1 MGVLKNITDEYF
13 NETTREEDMTDF
25 KKHLKTVEW
34 VDLGHPKFLFSKEDF
49 LKRPDVYRQ
58 YHQLSDNDLF
68 NANEIMEIKNSLPD
82 NMRLMTKSTC
92 WWLFEKNDFE
102 RVEEH
107 SGYDSNFKYYTK
119 YIITSPIT
127 HNSIDLFIN
136 WRWCETEYISDI
148 KKDNLSHH
156 SEWYI
161 AKTYYFKP
169 YNIGAKTDL
178 AIGSGRRVDDRLFI
192 YKSDFDKCRFL
203 FKLLKNKK

>member
-13 NETTREEDMTDF
+13 GGITREEDMTDF

-49 LKRPDVYRQ
+49 LKRPEVFYK
-58 YHQLSDNDLF
+58 YHQLGDEDLF
-68 NANEIMEIKNSLPD
+68 SANEIMEIKNSLPD

-92 WWLFEKNDFE
+92 SWLFEKNDFE

-107 SGYDSNFKYYTK
+107 SKYASDFKYYTK

-136 WRWCETEYISDI
+136 WRWGETEYISDI
-148 KKDNLSHH
+148 KKDSLSRH
-156 SEWYI
+156 SEWYK

-169 YNIGAKTDL
+169 YNIGDKSDL
-178 AIGSGRRVDDRLFI
+178 KFGSKFRADDRLFI